1 MVKSTSEVGGLRTEV
16 AIHDQEPKMESHRP
30 KDGSCTVQASESYG
44 GSDEAQVLADRSKN
58 RRETMEVSDGD
69 EQHEEKD
76 EFETYPAG
84 WKLAA
89 IVVGLCLA
97 CILVALDNTIMAT
110 AIPKITEQFNS
121 LDDVGWYGSAFLLT
135 TCSVSLLYGKLYTF
149 FSIKWVY
156 LAALG
161 LFELGSL
168 LCGITPNSVGLIIG
182 RAIAGV
188 GAGGIFSGSMLII
201 AQSAPIRQRPIFTGI
216 LTAIY
221 GIAGI
226 AGPLIGGALTDRVS
240 WRWCFYINLPLG
252 GLTCLFL
259 LFLYEAKKPVK
270 AATGL
275 QDIIMQLDPLGL
287 LFFLPAMICLLL
299 ALQYGGTKFP
309 WDSREVIALFVIFGV
324 LLTVFLISQWWRQD
338 RATIPPRLIMNRN
351 VWGGSV
357 FVFCLSA
364 SFMVYTYY
372 LPIWFQNVKGVSAT
386 KSGILNLPM
395 LLGTTICSVLAG
407 GIVSAFGYYLPFVYF
422 ATIVTTVAGG
432 LLTTLQAESGHSK
445 FLGYQALYG
454 IGLGAGMS
462 QPLMAVQ
469 AAVARADMPSATV
482 IVMFMQSLGGAV
494 FVSAAQNLF
503 HNRLSEKLTEIPGVD
518 ASKVMEAGAT
528 MIRSVVSKEAL
539 PKVLEAYSSAITYAF
554 YIAVAFSGLSLF
566 GALPMQW
573 LSLNK
578 KKT

>member
-1 MVKSTSEVGGLRTEV
+1 MAKSASEVGGLRTEV
-16 AIHDQEPKMESHRP
+16 AIHDQEPKMEFHRP
-30 KDGSCTVQASESYG
+30 MEGSCTVQTSESYD
-44 GSDEAQVLADRSKN
+44 GSDEAQVLADCSKT

-69 EQHEEKD
+69 EHHEERD
-76 EFETYPAG
+76 ELETYPAG

-156 LAALG
+156 LAALS

-201 AQSAPIRQRPIFTGI
+201 AQSAPIRQRPIFTGV

-324 LLTVFLISQWWRQD
+324 LLTVFIISQWWRQD

-351 VWGGSV
+351 
-357 FVFCLSA
+357 
-364 SFMVYTYY
+364 

-407 GIVSAFGYYLPFVYF
+407 GIVSALGYYLPFVYF

-432 LLTTLQAESGHSK
+432 LLTTLQVDSGHSK
-445 FLGYQALYG
+445 YLGYQALYG

-503 HNRLSEKLTEIPGVD
+503 HNRLLENLTEIPGVD
-518 ASKVMEAGAT
+518 ANKVMEAGAT